1 MDFWKAILGLARRK
15 FIIVPLL
22 GLAIAVGLAGYFLT
36 PLRYVS
42 STTMVLVT
50 PAFGG
55 TLSQDPTAP
64 TGLKNP
70 MLSFGSDLQTAAAIL
85 IYTMNTSEAMAQ
97 LGAVR
102 GGPTKLTIDDG
113 RTSPHMLDNRG
124 PFVYIAA
131 ESTSRAEATDIVVRA
146 QKRMRQELI
155 DRQASLD
162 APPQTYLA
170 MVDVV
175 PPTTP
180 EVKRADRIKVG
191 GIALV
196 LSLVFGLAIA
206 YAWECLRAS
215 RHRLA
220 DDELDV
226 AQAEL
231 SADERAESA
240 DTGFRDGDHSVG
252 QDKVEYR
259 VIGPRGSC
267 C

>member
-22 GLAIAVGLAGYFLT
+22 GLAIAVGFAGYFLT

-85 IYTMNTSEAMAQ
+85 IYTLNTPEAMAE
-97 LGAVR
+97 LGAVKD
-102 GGPTKLTIDDG
+102 GPTKLTIDDG
-113 RTSPHMLDNRG
+113 RTSPDMLDNNG
-124 PFVYIAA
+124 PFLYIAA
-131 ESTSRAEATDIVVRA
+131 ESTSRVEAKDIVVRA

-162 APPQTYLA
+162 APLKTYLA

-175 PPTTP
+175 
-180 EVKRADRIKVG
+180 A
-191 GIALV
+191 
-196 LSLVFGLAIA
+196 A
-206 YAWECLRAS
+206 Y
-215 RHRLA
+215 H
-220 DDELDV
+220 
-226 AQAEL
+226 
-231 SADERAESA
+231 
-240 DTGFRDGDHSVG
+240 
-252 QDKVEYR
+252 
-259 VIGPRGSC
+259 PRGRES
-267 C
+267 